1 MVAFN
6 KYCHILAFSL
16 VFCLFLPDATSITVG
31 QVANLE
37 TFEDWKKSP
46 SFLEVALYVKPHSL
60 LSRSK
65 KLKNFIEVA
74 AYQRSFTVIQTC
86 KNKGFFSKIIVIR
99 FLCFLANQVMQCNF
113 YRIFA

>member
-1 MVAFN
+1 MVAFG

-46 SFLEVALYVKPHSL
+46 SFLEAALYIRPHSL
-60 LSRSK
+60 IGRSK
-65 KLKNFIEVA
+65 KLKNFIEAA
-74 AYQRSFTVIQTC
+74 AYQRSFTVYV
-86 KNKGFFSKIIVIR
+86 KNYLLLSLFF
-99 FLCFLANQVMQCNF
+99 L
-113 YRIFA
+113 

>member
-46 SFLEVALYVKPHSL
+46 SFLEVALYIKPHSL
-60 LSRSK
+60 IGRSK
-65 KLKNFIEVA
+65 KLKNFIEAA
-74 AYQRSFTVIQTC
+74 AYQRSFTVDMLIHSTFIY
-86 KNKGFFSKIIVIR
+86 N
-99 FLCFLANQVMQCNF
+99 
-113 YRIFA
+113 RIFPKNNFLRDFS